1 MNRSVGL
8 SGAKSHLNTSFAHVR
23 NLRFLSMLETL
34 SFKHFL
40 CEKMED
46 KVMKQVKGA
55 E

>member
-8 SGAKSHLNTSFAHVR
+8 NEVKSHLNTSFA
-23 NLRFLSMLETL
+23 
-34 SFKHFL
+34 HFL